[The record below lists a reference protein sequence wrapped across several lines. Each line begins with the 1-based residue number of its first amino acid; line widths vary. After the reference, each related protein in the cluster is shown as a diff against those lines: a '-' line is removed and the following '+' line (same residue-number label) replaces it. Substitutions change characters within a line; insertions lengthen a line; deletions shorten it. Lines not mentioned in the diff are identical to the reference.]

1 MTVSSRKAVAAAIL
15 LAGLAVQTALA
26 TKARA
31 LEPIPGS
38 LTFQGQPK
46 TKLLKSPIGSTFS
59 HRFYAGAAHY
69 QETYEITEDRSLELL
84 RRQQLSDR

>member
-15 LAGLAVQTALA
+15 LAALAVQTALA

-38 LTFQGQPK
+38 ITFQGQPT
-46 TKLLKSPIGSTFS
+46 TKLVKSPIGSTFS
-59 HRFYAGAAHY
+59 HRFYADGH
-69 QETYEITEDRSLELL
+69 ITRKPTRLGKTGRWS
-84 RRQQLSDR
+84 SYAVSN

>member
-15 LAGLAVQTALA
+15 LAALAVQTALA

-38 LTFQGQPK
+38 ITFQGQPT
-46 TKLLKSPIGSTFS
+46 TKLVKSPIGSTFS
-59 HRFYAGAAHY
+59 HRFYADGAHY
-69 QETYEITEDRSLELL
+69 EETYKIGQDRSLELV
-84 RRQQLSDR
+84 RRQQLSNR

>member
-1 MTVSSRKAVAAAIL
+1 MSATTRKAIAATIL
-15 LAGLAVQTALA
+15 LAGLALQTALA

-38 LTFQGQPK
+38 ITFQGQPA

-59 HRFYAGAAHY
+59 HSFHAKG
-69 QETYEITEDRSLELL
+69 TDYEEVYRVREDRSLELL
-84 RRQQLSDR
+84 SRQRLRSR

>member
-1 MTVSSRKAVAAAIL
+1 MTVTTRKTIAATIL

-38 LTFQGQPK
+38 ITFQGQPK
-46 TKLLKSPIGSTFS
+46 TKLQKSPVGSTFS
-59 HRFYAGAAHY
+59 YSFHARG
-69 QETYEITEDRSLELL
+69 TDYEEVYRLKEDRSLDLVS
-84 RRQQLSDR
+84 RQRVRNR